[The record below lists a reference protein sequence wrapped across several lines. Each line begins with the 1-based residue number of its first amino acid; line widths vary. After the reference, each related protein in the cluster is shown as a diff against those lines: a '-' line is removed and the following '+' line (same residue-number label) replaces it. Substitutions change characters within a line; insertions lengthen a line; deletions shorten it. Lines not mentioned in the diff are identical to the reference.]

1 MTKPTN
7 VTTFLVARLDCPT
20 EEQMIR
26 RQLQTIPEIEKMDF
40 NFIGEEVTIYHSL
53 DSIESLKAQIETLG
67 MRVSIKS
74 SVSNSSAAKI
84 GHDNSWLWITT
95 AGMLALISEGMAY
108 LYQTEQ
114 SLWVGVMALAA
125 IVISGPTVFKKG
137 LFALRS
143 KTLNINSLMFIAITG
158 AILIG
163 EWPEAAMVTVL
174 FALAERI
181 ERYSLDKARLA
192 IRSLLQIAPDEATV
206 KTAAGTWQKLP
217 VEGIKPGTIIRVK
230 PGERIPLDGIV
241 VSGQSSVNQ
250 APITG
255 ESMPIS
261 KQVGDSVFAGTLNER
276 GSLEVNVSKE
286 SGDTLLAKIGKAIE
300 QAQAERAPTQ
310 RFVDQFAKYYTP
322 IMVLIAVAV
331 ALIPPLL
338 LGYPFYEWIYKALT
352 LLVIACPCAL
362 VISTPVTVVSGL
374 SAAAHHGLLIKGGSY
389 LEMGYQLKLIAL
401 DKTGTLTEGKPVVTD
416 FIDYQNTHKR
426 SDLLLLAA
434 SLDSHSEH
442 PVAHALVEYWHQEQ
456 PMTTLATVSKF
467 EALPGRGVMGI
478 INNELYYI
486 GNHQLAEDNKVCNSD
501 IEKQLEQ
508 LEKEGKTTVILS
520 TTKAVLAIFAVADT
534 LRPTSQLA
542 ILSLHQRGIKTVMLT
557 GDNAVTAAAIANEVG
572 IDDVNANVLP
582 TEKLNAMNELLA
594 SYHTVGMV
602 GDGINDAPAL
612 AKATISFAMGKGTGT
627 ALETADVALMN
638 DDLAMLP
645 LFIDLSRKTV
655 QVLRQNISLSLA
667 IKFVF
672 FIMALVG
679 LATLWMAVFADMG
692 ASLIVVANGL
702 RLLKF
707 KKNMGYDRSL
717 D

>member
-7 VTTFLVARLDCPT
+7 VTTFLVAGLDCPT

-26 RQLQTIPEIEKMDF
+26 RQLQAIPEIEKMDF

-74 SVSNSSAAKI
+74 SVSNSSAAKT
-84 GHDNSWLWITT
+84 GYDNSWLWITT

-241 VSGQSSVNQ
+241 ISGQSSVNQ

-338 LGYPFYEWIYKALT
+338 LG
-352 LLVIACPCAL
+352 C
-362 VISTPVTVVSGL
+362 
-374 SAAAHHGLLIKGGSY
+374 
-389 LEMGYQLKLIAL
+389 
-401 DKTGTLTEGKPVVTD
+401 
-416 FIDYQNTHKR
+416 
-426 SDLLLLAA
+426 
-434 SLDSHSEH
+434 
-442 PVAHALVEYWHQEQ
+442 
-456 PMTTLATVSKF
+456 
-467 EALPGRGVMGI
+467 
-478 INNELYYI
+478 
-486 GNHQLAEDNKVCNSD
+486 
-501 IEKQLEQ
+501 
-508 LEKEGKTTVILS
+508 
-520 TTKAVLAIFAVADT
+520 
-534 LRPTSQLA
+534 
-542 ILSLHQRGIKTVMLT
+542 
-557 GDNAVTAAAIANEVG
+557 
-572 IDDVNANVLP
+572 
-582 TEKLNAMNELLA
+582 
-594 SYHTVGMV
+594 
-602 GDGINDAPAL
+602 
-612 AKATISFAMGKGTGT
+612 
-627 ALETADVALMN
+627 
-638 DDLAMLP
+638 
-645 LFIDLSRKTV
+645 
-655 QVLRQNISLSLA
+655 
-667 IKFVF
+667 
-672 FIMALVG
+672 
-679 LATLWMAVFADMG
+679 
-692 ASLIVVANGL
+692 
-702 RLLKF
+702 
-707 KKNMGYDRSL
+707 
-717 D
+717 

>member
-7 VTTFLVARLDCPT
+7 VTTFLVAGLDCPT

-26 RQLQTIPEIEKMDF
+26 RQLQAIPEIEKMDF
-40 NFIGEEVTIYHSL
+40 NFIGEEVTIYHYL

-74 SVSNSSAAKI
+74 SISNSNAAKT
-84 GHDNSWLWITT
+84 GYDNSWLWITT

-143 KTLNINSLMFIAITG
+143 KILNINSLMFIAITG

-192 IRSLLQIAPDEATV
+192 IRSLMQIAPDDATV
-206 KTAAGTWQKLP
+206 KTAKGTWKKLP

-276 GSLEVNVSKE
+276 GSLELKVSKE

-374 SAAAHHGLLIKGGSY
+374 SAAAHYGLLIKGGSY

-456 PMTTLATVSKF
+456 PMSTLSTVSKF

-478 INNELYYI
+478 INNEPYYV
-486 GNHQLAEDNKVCNSD
+486 GNHQLAEDNRVCNSD
-501 IEKQLEQ
+501 VEKQLEQ

-572 IDDVNANVLP
+572 IDEVNANVLP
-582 TEKLNAMNELLA
+582 TEKLNAMNALLA
-594 SYHTVGMV
+594 SYHSVGMV

-645 LFIDLSRKTV
+645 LFIDLSRKTAR
-655 QVLRQNISLSLA
+655 VLRQNISLSLA

-707 KKNMGYDRSL
+707 KNKNMGMADR
-717 D
+717 